1 MGKTVLLMRE
11 NEERMKFLGYNTNI
25 SRLIL
30 FTFTGAVAGLAGA
43 FYTLH
48 FQFVSISAIS
58 VDMTTAVLLMAF
70 VGGTKTFWGPIL
82 GAFVYI
88 ILQNY
93 LSDITDRWPLFM
105 GFIFVFMVLFIPGGL
120 SEVILNLSSGSF
132 GKDGNGGNPPR
143 RGSDIMSDYLHIQDI
158 HKDFSG
164 LKVLTGVDFKV
175 TEKERHAVIGPNGAG
190 KTTLFNII
198 SGKFKPSSGAILFKG
213 QDISGKPAHVL
224 NRLGLSR
231 SFQITN
237 VFQELGVFDNILSG
251 VRSRHGLRYH
261 FFKRPDHDREHRGKT
276 EAIIE
281 EVGLT
286 DVKDKPASFLSYGQQ
301 RALEIGIT
309 LSTEPELIL
318 LDEPTAGMTREE
330 TEHAIRMIDQVT
342 AGRTLI
348 IIEHDME
355 VVFSLAD
362 TISVL
367 HYGTILVS
375 DTPEKIRND
384 QRVKDAYLGEG

>member
-1 MGKTVLLMRE
+1 M
-11 NEERMKFLGYNTNI
+11 
-25 SRLIL
+25 
-30 FTFTGAVAGLAGA
+30 
-43 FYTLH
+43 
-48 FQFVSISAIS
+48 
-58 VDMTTAVLLMAF
+58 
-70 VGGTKTFWGPIL
+70 
-82 GAFVYI
+82 
-88 ILQNY
+88 
-93 LSDITDRWPLFM
+93 
-105 GFIFVFMVLFIPGGL
+105 
-120 SEVILNLSSGSF
+120 SE
-132 GKDGNGGNPPR
+132 
-143 RGSDIMSDYLHIQDI
+143 YLHIKDI

-175 TEKERHAVIGPNGAG
+175 REKERHAVIGPNGAG

-198 SGKFKPSSGAILFKG
+198 SGNFKASSGAILFKG
-213 QDISGKPAHVL
+213 RDVSGKPAHAMK
-224 NRLGLSR
+224 RLGLSR

-237 VFQELGVFDNILSG
+237 VFQELSVFDNIRSG

-261 FFKRPDHDREHRGKT
+261 FFRRPAHDRAINERT
-276 EAIIE
+276 EAIAA
-281 EVGLT
+281 EVGLQ
-286 DVKDKPASFLSYGQQ
+286 DAMDMPVSALSYGQQ
-301 RALEIGIT
+301 RALEIAIT

-330 TEHAIRMIDQVT
+330 TGQAIRMIDRVT

-348 IIEHDME
+348 IIEHDMD

-375 DTPEKIRND
+375 GKPDEIRSD

>member
-1 MGKTVLLMRE
+1 
-11 NEERMKFLGYNTNI
+11 
-25 SRLIL
+25 
-30 FTFTGAVAGLAGA
+30 
-43 FYTLH
+43 
-48 FQFVSISAIS
+48 
-58 VDMTTAVLLMAF
+58 
-70 VGGTKTFWGPIL
+70 
-82 GAFVYI
+82 
-88 ILQNY
+88 
-93 LSDITDRWPLFM
+93 
-105 GFIFVFMVLFIPGGL
+105 
-120 SEVILNLSSGSF
+120 
-132 GKDGNGGNPPR
+132 
-143 RGSDIMSDYLHIQDI
+143 MSDYLHVQNI

-164 LKVLTGVDFKV
+164 LQVLTGVDFKV
-175 TEKERHAVIGPNGAG
+175 RQKERHAVIGPNGAG

-198 SGKFKPSSGAILFKG
+198 SGKFKPSSGAILFKE
-213 QDISGKPAHVL
+213 QDISGKPPHIL
-224 NRLGLSR
+224 NHRGLSR

-237 VFQELGVFDNILSG
+237 VFQELSVFDNILSG
-251 VRSRHGLRYH
+251 VRSHYGLRYH
-261 FFKRPDHDREHRGKT
+261 FFKNPGNDRQLCEKV
-276 EAIIE
+276 EAILE

-286 DVKDKPASFLSYGQQ
+286 DVKDQPASSLSYGKQ

-330 TEHAIRMIDQVT
+330 TDQAVKMIDEVT

>member
-1 MGKTVLLMRE
+1 M
-11 NEERMKFLGYNTNI
+11 N
-25 SRLIL
+25 
-30 FTFTGAVAGLAGA
+30 
-43 FYTLH
+43 
-48 FQFVSISAIS
+48 
-58 VDMTTAVLLMAF
+58 
-70 VGGTKTFWGPIL
+70 
-82 GAFVYI
+82 
-88 ILQNY
+88 
-93 LSDITDRWPLFM
+93 
-105 GFIFVFMVLFIPGGL
+105 
-120 SEVILNLSSGSF
+120 
-132 GKDGNGGNPPR
+132 
-143 RGSDIMSDYLHIQDI
+143 DYLHIRDI

-175 TEKERHAVIGPNGAG
+175 KEKERHAVIGPNGAG

-213 QDISGKPAHVL
+213 QDISGKPPHVL
-224 NRLGLSR
+224 NRHGLSR

-237 VFQELGVFDNILSG
+237 VFQELSVFDNILSG
-251 VRSRHGLRYH
+251 ARSRYGLRYH
-261 FFKRPDHDREHRGKT
+261 FFKKPDHDRNITQKV
-276 EAIIE
+276 EAIIA
-281 EVGLT
+281 EVGLAS
-286 DVKDKPASFLSYGQQ
+286 VKDQPASSLSYGQQ

-330 TEHAIRMIDQVT
+330 TEQAIRMIDQVT

-348 IIEHDME
+348 VIEHDME
-355 VVFSLAD
+355 VVFSLAN

-375 DTPEKIRND
+375 DTPEKIRTD

>member
-1 MGKTVLLMRE
+1 M
-11 NEERMKFLGYNTNI
+11 N
-25 SRLIL
+25 
-30 FTFTGAVAGLAGA
+30 
-43 FYTLH
+43 
-48 FQFVSISAIS
+48 
-58 VDMTTAVLLMAF
+58 
-70 VGGTKTFWGPIL
+70 
-82 GAFVYI
+82 
-88 ILQNY
+88 
-93 LSDITDRWPLFM
+93 
-105 GFIFVFMVLFIPGGL
+105 
-120 SEVILNLSSGSF
+120 
-132 GKDGNGGNPPR
+132 
-143 RGSDIMSDYLHIQDI
+143 DYLHIQNI
-158 HKDFSG
+158 YKDFSG
-164 LKVLTGVDFKV
+164 LKVLTGVEFKV
-175 TEKERHAVIGPNGAG
+175 QEKERHAVIGPNGAG

-198 SGKFKPSSGAILFKG
+198 SGMFKPSSGAILFQG
-213 QDISGKPAHVL
+213 RDISGKPAHIL
-224 NRLGLSR
+224 NRRGLSR

-237 VFQELGVFDNILSG
+237 VFQELSVFNNVLAG
-251 VRSRHGLRYH
+251 VRSHYGLRYH
-261 FFKRPDHDREHRGKT
+261 FFKRPNHDRKICARV
-276 EAIIE
+276 EAILE

-286 DVKDKPASFLSYGQQ
+286 DVQDQPASSLSYGRQ

-330 TEHAIRMIDQVT
+330 TDQAIKMIDKVT

-355 VVFSLAD
+355 VVFSLAN

>member
-1 MGKTVLLMRE
+1 
-11 NEERMKFLGYNTNI
+11 
-25 SRLIL
+25 
-30 FTFTGAVAGLAGA
+30 
-43 FYTLH
+43 
-48 FQFVSISAIS
+48 
-58 VDMTTAVLLMAF
+58 
-70 VGGTKTFWGPIL
+70 
-82 GAFVYI
+82 
-88 ILQNY
+88 
-93 LSDITDRWPLFM
+93 
-105 GFIFVFMVLFIPGGL
+105 
-120 SEVILNLSSGSF
+120 
-132 GKDGNGGNPPR
+132 
-143 RGSDIMSDYLHIQDI
+143 MSDYLHIQNI

-164 LKVLTGVDFKV
+164 LKVLTGVEFKV
-175 TEKERHAVIGPNGAG
+175 KEKERHAVIGPNGAG

-213 QDISGKPAHVL
+213 KDISGKPAHIL
-224 NRLGLSR
+224 NHRGLSR

-237 VFQELGVFDNILSG
+237 VFQELSVFDNILSG
-251 VRSRHGLRYH
+251 VRSRYGLRYH
-261 FFKRPDHDREHRGKT
+261 FFKKPSHDRKICEKV
-276 EAIIE
+276 EAILA
-281 EVGLT
+281 EVGLE
-286 DVKDKPASFLSYGQQ
+286 DVRDQSASSLSYGQQ

-330 TEHAIRMIDQVT
+330 TDQAIKMIDKVT

-348 IIEHDME
+348 VIEHDME

-375 DTPEKIRND
+375 DAPEKIRND

>member
-1 MGKTVLLMRE
+1 
-11 NEERMKFLGYNTNI
+11 
-25 SRLIL
+25 
-30 FTFTGAVAGLAGA
+30 
-43 FYTLH
+43 
-48 FQFVSISAIS
+48 
-58 VDMTTAVLLMAF
+58 
-70 VGGTKTFWGPIL
+70 
-82 GAFVYI
+82 
-88 ILQNY
+88 
-93 LSDITDRWPLFM
+93 
-105 GFIFVFMVLFIPGGL
+105 
-120 SEVILNLSSGSF
+120 
-132 GKDGNGGNPPR
+132 
-143 RGSDIMSDYLHIQDI
+143 MSDYLHIQNI

-164 LKVLTGVDFKV
+164 LKVLTGVEFKV
-175 TEKERHAVIGPNGAG
+175 KEKERHAVIGPNGAG

-213 QDISGKPAHVL
+213 QDISGKPPHVL

-237 VFQELGVFDNILSG
+237 VFQELSVFNNILAG
-251 VRSRHGLRYH
+251 VRSHYGLRYH
-261 FFKRPDHDREHRGKT
+261 FFKKPDRDRNICERV
-276 EAIIE
+276 EAIID
-281 EVGLT
+281 EVGLM
-286 DVKDKPASFLSYGQQ
+286 DVKDQPANSLSYGKQ

-330 TEHAIRMIDQVT
+330 TDQAIKMIDKVT

-355 VVFSLAD
+355 VVFSLAN